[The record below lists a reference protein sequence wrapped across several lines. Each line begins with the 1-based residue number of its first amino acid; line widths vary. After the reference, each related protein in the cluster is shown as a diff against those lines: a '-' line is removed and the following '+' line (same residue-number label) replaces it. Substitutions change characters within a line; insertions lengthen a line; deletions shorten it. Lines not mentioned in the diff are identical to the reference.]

1 MTEAL
6 LAGVLPRDNS
16 STWWE
21 EEEEEGGE
29 AEQKNT
35 DFHHKM

>member
-6 LAGVLPRDNS
+6 LAGVLPGRDKS

-21 EEEEEGGE
+21 EEEEGE
-29 AEQKNT
+29 AEHKNT
-35 DFHHKM
+35 D